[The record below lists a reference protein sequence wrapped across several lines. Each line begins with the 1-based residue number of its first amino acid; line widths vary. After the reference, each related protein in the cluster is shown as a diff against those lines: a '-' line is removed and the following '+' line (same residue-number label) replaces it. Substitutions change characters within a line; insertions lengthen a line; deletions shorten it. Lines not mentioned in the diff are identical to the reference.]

1 MDITVHCE
9 AILLAQPLAC
19 VIITPVEI
27 NVLIEEEFKGYL
39 ETGWL
44 KSLAEQVLTL
54 QGADVEAELDL
65 FITSQERVQALN
77 QSYRGNDAPTDVL
90 AFSTLPNAGEPFIPP
105 PDGRLHLGEVIVSY
119 PQAVIQAR
127 EEGHSIK
134 KEIATLITHG
144 ILHLLGFDD
153 ETPELKKQMQAR
165 EKEILGHLGID

>member
-1 MDITVHCE
+1 
-9 AILLAQPLAC
+9 LAQVLAC

-27 NVLIEEEFKGYL
+27 NVLIEEEFRDCL

-44 KSLAEQVLTL
+44 QSLAEQVLAL
-54 QGADVEAELDL
+54 QGAGAEAELGL
-65 FITSQERVQALN
+65 VLASQQRVRALN
-77 QSYRGNDAPTDVL
+77 RSYRGKDVPTDVL
-90 AFSTLPNAGEPFIPP
+90 AFSTLPAAGEPFVAP

-119 PQAVIQAR
+119 PQAVIQAG

-144 ILHLLGFDD
+144 VLHLLGFDD

-165 EKEILGHLGID
+165 EQEILSHLGID